1 MRYKNREIRSIIGC
15 EKIPQKYFDE
25 LYPKVKEEV
34 NTRAVNFKASIRN
47 AINEWWEDMKAEY
60 LLERQMKWAN

>member
-47 AINEWWEDMKAEY
+47 AINE
-60 LLERQMKWAN
+60 